1 MITVSYMAGL
11 SVVILLRSLQASGK
25 FPTDRTSCC
34 VCRELVTK
42 TYNKAN
48 GYETDCE
55 VIYGDTD
62 SVMVHFK
69 VPGVARAMELG
80 REAAEFVSKTF
91 IKPIKLEFEKV
102 CSSWQQ
108 QHFLGR
114 CCVSAYCCNDCLH
127 VCLAAGPCH

>member
-1 MITVSYMAGL
+1 M
-11 SVVILLRSLQASGK
+11 
-25 FPTDRTSCC
+25 
-34 VCRELVTK
+34 CRELVTK

-102 CSSWQQ
+102 WRC
-108 QHFLGR
+108 FLGR
-114 CCVSAYCCNDCLH
+114 YRIVMLPASDTARHKPLQQHITLDSENCTQSKLTHAPAMIH
-127 VCLAAGPCH
+127 GAE

>member
-1 MITVSYMAGL
+1 MCL
-11 SVVILLRSLQASGK
+11 SSALNNS
-25 FPTDRTSCC
+25 F
-34 VCRELVTK
+34 RELVTK

-69 VPGVARAMELG
+69 VPDVARAMELG

-91 IKPIKLEFEKV
+91 VKPIKLEFEKV
-102 CSSWQQ
+102 LVWESC
-108 QHFLGR
+108 R
-114 CCVSAYCCNDCLH
+114 N
-127 VCLAAGPCH
+127 

>member
-1 MITVSYMAGL
+1 M
-11 SVVILLRSLQASGK
+11 LRSCLLLLAA
-25 FPTDRTSCC
+25 F
-34 VCRELVTK
+34 RELVTK

-69 VPGVARAMELG
+69 VPDVARAMELG
-80 REAAEFVSKTF
+80 REAAESVSKTF

-102 CSSWQQ
+102 SWYDLNAC
-108 QHFLGR
+108 H
-114 CCVSAYCCNDCLH
+114 S
-127 VCLAAGPCH
+127 VCGLQRLL

>member
-1 MITVSYMAGL
+1 MFPPV
-11 SVVILLRSLQASGK
+11 SGK
-25 FPTDRTSCC
+25 EETLS

-102 CSSWQQ
+102 GCFFCCRW
-108 QHFLGR
+108 HF
-114 CCVSAYCCNDCLH
+114 
-127 VCLAAGPCH
+127 

>member
-1 MITVSYMAGL
+1 M
-11 SVVILLRSLQASGK
+11 R
-25 FPTDRTSCC
+25 
-34 VCRELVTK
+34 RELVTK

-102 CSSWQQ
+102 CCCFFCRCHVGMSSDTACI
-108 QHFLGR
+108 GSCNNR
-114 CCVSAYCCNDCLH
+114 CE
-127 VCLAAGPCH
+127 

>member
-1 MITVSYMAGL
+1 M
-11 SVVILLRSLQASGK
+11 
-25 FPTDRTSCC
+25 
-34 VCRELVTK
+34 TK

-102 CSSWQQ
+102 CSRS
-108 QHFLGR
+108 LADV
-114 CCVSAYCCNDCLH
+114 VSACCCMHWIIASCWLHAAEARMTSMQCL
-127 VCLAAGPCH
+127 VKILDML

>member
-1 MITVSYMAGL
+1 M
-11 SVVILLRSLQASGK
+11 
-25 FPTDRTSCC
+25 
-34 VCRELVTK
+34 TK

-102 CSSWQQ
+102 GCCRCQFCMSLCCSGGSL
-108 QHFLGR
+108 LGVR
-114 CCVSAYCCNDCLH
+114 CNLRVAVVL
-127 VCLAAGPCH
+127 

>member
-1 MITVSYMAGL
+1 MCIVSVSPG
-11 SVVILLRSLQASGK
+11 SVKQSKEICKAVSRSVRMRLPSREWQGE
-25 FPTDRTSCC
+25 TLC

-102 CSSWQQ
+102 SCV
-108 QHFLGR
+108 FLW
-114 CCVSAYCCNDCLH
+114 
-127 VCLAAGPCH
+127 

>member
-1 MITVSYMAGL
+1 MEL
-11 SVVILLRSLQASGK
+11 SHTKRRCWDVAFVHSIVHSKVQCIWA
-25 FPTDRTSCC
+25 
-34 VCRELVTK
+34 CRELVTK

-69 VPGVARAMELG
+69 VPDVARAMELG
-80 REAAEFVSKTF
+80 REAAASVSKTF

-102 CSSWQQ
+102 
-108 QHFLGR
+108 R
-114 CCVSAYCCNDCLH
+114 
-127 VCLAAGPCH
+127 

>member
-1 MITVSYMAGL
+1 M
-11 SVVILLRSLQASGK
+11 
-25 FPTDRTSCC
+25 
-34 VCRELVTK
+34 TK

-102 CSSWQQ
+102 GGFFCGKRQFCILMWRNES
-108 QHFLGR
+108 H
-114 CCVSAYCCNDCLH
+114 CYI
-127 VCLAAGPCH
+127 

>member
-1 MITVSYMAGL
+1 MLTPSSNWQGRLDSEETI
-11 SVVILLRSLQASGK
+11 SV
-25 FPTDRTSCC
+25 C
-34 VCRELVTK
+34 CRELVTK

-102 CSSWQQ
+102 SCC
-108 QHFLGR
+108 FR
-114 CCVSAYCCNDCLH
+114 CRWHC
-127 VCLAAGPCH
+127 

>member
-1 MITVSYMAGL
+1 M
-11 SVVILLRSLQASGK
+11 
-25 FPTDRTSCC
+25 
-34 VCRELVTK
+34 CRELVTK

-102 CSSWQQ
+102 SCWQMSVLPVAVMLSSVFMAAMQYLVRTLQ
-108 QHFLGR
+108 VPAFYS
-114 CCVSAYCCNDCLH
+114 CVLYCTVLH
-127 VCLAAGPCH
+127 QYSSVRYQS